1 MVLTEDTLFS
11 RNFLW
16 LKLASAAYVVALILA
31 HVKMPWAVWPVA
43 VFFSIAMN
51 LTYPWA
57 AMVQGVA
64 KGTEISISAGLIML
78 SLIGLFFPLMV
89 IAAIFL
95 HGCWDLLKHR
105 GGRGAPFFG
114 WYLGGCVTVD
124 WIYAA
129 SLFWY
134 WSAL

>member
-1 MVLTEDTLFS
+1 MVVTEDTLFS

-31 HVKMPWAVWPVA
+31 HVQMPWAVWPVA
-43 VFFSIAMN
+43 VFFSIIMN
-51 LTYPWA
+51 FTYPWA

-64 KGTEISISAGLIML
+64 KGTEAGVSAGLILL
-78 SLIGLFFPLMV
+78 SLIGLIFPLAV
-89 IAAIFL
+89 ITAIFL
-95 HGCWDLLKHR
+95 HGCWDLLKHHR
-105 GGRGAPFFG
+105 GKGAPFFG
-114 WYLGGCVTVD
+114 WYLNGCVVVD